1 MRNERVNYDLI
12 DELYMDWLNE
22 EDIIIKRKK
31 KEDIRRQISPHD
43 LLAYS
48 LRFALPFNVFKDIFS
63 LFELFKTVQEMDESG
78 EDISDITN
86 RILSVQSIEDIQAL
100 DQFVMQSSYN
110 GLKELKV
117 NIQGSH
123 LFEYGDV
130 KSIGER
136 FPYACVNFINLE
148 SIKQLITKEKEY
160 KGVPVIITIDNIGE
174 LPLDELNIIENKF
187 DVIGI
192 RIIEKG
198 RTIRGIRTQDRPIS
212 IEEYKQIREKIDNDY
227 LNKLY
232 INNKED
238 NNTFIDLQLATQ
250 IINLV
255 VDKIEYDQDFKERTK
270 VITPEEWIK
279 YYSDVSNIKGI
290 ITGKVICGGYSTII
304 RNLLSCVG
312 IECRTI
318 LGLTYSGGKHA
329 WNQMKIGDTWVDTD
343 VTQASEKIRKGECSG
358 QIFMSDDAFFGEY
371 RKVVFNKG
379 QVSNGESIET
389 EAIIGG
395 HAKAIDNNSEK
406 CNTYFPPYII
416 TILLRDAK
424 KYQDAYEANGRILNN
439 DEIIPYIG
447 SDIEKSRN
455 SRSKNEQE
463 IYYKN

>member
-12 DELYMDWLNE
+12 NELYMGWLNE
-22 EDIIIKRKK
+22 EDVFIKSKK
-31 KEDIRRQISPHD
+31 KDEIKKQISPHD

-48 LRFALPFNVFKDIFS
+48 LRFALPFNAFKDILS
-63 LFELFKTVQEMDESG
+63 LFELLKTIQEMDESG

-86 RILSVQSIEDIQAL
+86 KILSVQSIEDIQAL
-100 DQFVMQSSYN
+100 NQFVKQSSYE

-136 FPYACVNFINLE
+136 FPHACVNFIDLE
-148 SIKQLITKEKEY
+148 SIKQLITKEESY

-174 LPLDELNIIENKF
+174 LPLDELNSIENKF

-212 IEEYKQIREKIDNDY
+212 IEEYKQIRTKIDNDY

-232 INNKED
+232 VNKKED
-238 NNTFIDLQLATQ
+238 NKTFIDIQLATQ

-255 VDKIEYDQDFKERTK
+255 VDKIEYDRDFKERTK
-270 VITPEEWIK
+270 VMTPEEWMK

-318 LGLTYSGGKHA
+318 LGITYSGGKHA
-329 WNQMKIGDTWVDTD
+329 WNQIKIGGTWFNVD
-343 VTQASEKIRKGECSG
+343 VTQASEEIRKGECSG
-358 QIFMSDDAFFGEY
+358 QIFMSDDAFFGDY

-379 QVSNGESIET
+379 KVSNGESIET

-395 HAKAIDNNSEK
+395 HERAIDNNSKK

-416 TILLRDAK
+416 TMLLREAK
-424 KYQDAYEANGRILNN
+424 KYQNAYKANGRNLNQ
-439 DEIIPYIG
+439 DEFIPYVG
-447 SDIEKSRN
+447 SNIEKSR
-455 SRSKNEQE
+455 SIYNENE
-463 IYYKN
+463 IYCEN

>member
-12 DELYMDWLNE
+12 NELYLDWLNE
-22 EDIIIKRKK
+22 EDVFMKGKK
-31 KEDIRRQISPHD
+31 KEEIKKQISPRD
-43 LLAYS
+43 LLVYS
-48 LRFALPFNVFKDIFS
+48 FRFALPFNAFKDIFS
-63 LFELFKTVQEMDESG
+63 LFELLKTIQEMDESG
-78 EDISDITN
+78 EDISNITN
-86 RILSVQSIEDIQAL
+86 KILSVQSIEDIQAL
-100 DQFVMQSSYN
+100 NQFVKQSSYE

-136 FPYACVNFINLE
+136 FPHACVNFIDLE
-148 SIKQLITKEKEY
+148 SIKQLITKEESY

-174 LPLDELNIIENKF
+174 LPLDELNSIENKF

-212 IEEYKQIREKIDNDY
+212 IEEYKQIRTKIDNDY

-232 INNKED
+232 VNKNED
-238 NNTFIDLQLATQ
+238 NKTFIDLQLATQ
-250 IINLV
+250 IISLV
-255 VDKIEYDQDFKERTK
+255 VDKIEYDRDFKERTK
-270 VITPEEWIK
+270 VMTPEEWMK

-318 LGLTYSGGKHA
+318 LGITSSGEKHA
-329 WNQMKIGDTWVDTD
+329 WNQIKIGDTWYNVD
-343 VTQASEKIRKGECSG
+343 VTQALEEIRKGECSG
-358 QIFMSDDAFFGEY
+358 QIFMSDDAFFGDY

-379 QVSNGESIET
+379 KVSNGESIET

-395 HAKAIDNNSEK
+395 HERAIDNNSKK
-406 CNTYFPPYII
+406 CNTYFPPYI
-416 TILLRDAK
+416 TTLLLKDAR
-424 KYQDAYEANGRILNN
+424 KYQNAIEKDGKIINQ
-439 DEIIPYIG
+439 DEFIPYVG
-447 SDIEKSRN
+447 SNIEKSRSIYN
-455 SRSKNEQE
+455 KNEKA
-463 IYYKN
+463 IYCEN